1 MRKAGLIMTTTSGNV
16 PGVIPA
22 NWVPGPKQGH
32 WTYNNY
38 AALPDDG
45 KRYEIVNGVLFM
57 TPSPG
62 KQHQEASL
70 EIASYLRIYLRQANL
85 GRVYIAPFDVQL
97 SPNMVVQPDVMV
109 ILQQNLDKVSSN
121 RVLGAPDLVVE
132 VASPGTATYDR
143 HAKQIA
149 YAQAG
154 VPEYWIADPSARTVE
169 VLLLEGEVYNSVG
182 IFEGKAT
189 LPSIIVPGLTT
200 QVEQFFA

>member
-1 MRKAGLIMTTTSGNV
+1 MTTTSGNV
-16 PGVIPA
+16 PAVTAA

-32 WTYNNY
+32 WTYNYY

-45 KRYEIVNGVLFM
+45 KRYEIVNGVLLM

-62 KQHQEASL
+62 KQHQEVSF
-70 EIASYLRIYLRQANL
+70 EIASYLRIYVRQANL

-97 SPNMVVQPDVMV
+97 APSMVVQPDVMV

-132 VASPGTATYDR
+132 VVSPGTATYDR

-169 VLLLEGEVYNSVG
+169 VLLLEGTVYNSAG

-189 LPSIIVPGLTT
+189 LPSLIVPGLTT